1 MRILVTGGAG
11 FIGSHFVR
19 HLLRS
24 DPAAAVINLDKLT
37 YAGNLENLK
46 DVAGDPRYQFVRG
59 DIADAAAVGEI
70 FSAGLDAVVNFA
82 AESHV
87 DRSIMDGR
95 PFVHTNVVGTMTLLD
110 AARRHGV
117 GRFVHVSTD
126 EVYGPA
132 PEGAAFDE
140 ASPLNPSSPYA
151 ASKAA
156 ADLLC
161 LAYRK
166 THGVPVVITRCTNN
180 YGPYQFPEKF
190 IPLVTT
196 NALEGKPVPIYGDG
210 MQERDWL
217 YVEDHCEALLA
228 VLRHHDPGPILN
240 IGAGQTLLNIS
251 VARAILELLGAPV
264 SLIEFVKDR
273 PAHDRRYSLDTA
285 AAADRL
291 GWRPRTSFA
300 EGLARTVRWYRE
312 HRSWWEAVKSGDY
325 LRYYEEW
332 YGRVS

>member
-1 MRILVTGGAG
+1 VTILVTGGAG

-24 DPAAAVINLDKLT
+24 DPAVAVINLDKLT
-37 YAGNLENLK
+37 YAGNLENLR
-46 DVAGDPRYQFVRG
+46 DVAGDPRYRFVRA

-70 FSAGLDAVVNFA
+70 FSAGVDAVVNFA

-132 PEGAAFDE
+132 PEGVAFDE
-140 ASPLNPSSPYA
+140 ATPLNPSSPYA

-166 THGVPVVITRCTNN
+166 TYGVPVVVTRCTNN

-190 IPLVTT
+190 IPLVAT
-196 NALEGKPVPIYGDG
+196 NALEGKPVPVYGDG
-210 MQERDWL
+210 LQERDWL

-228 VLRHHDPGPILN
+228 VLRHDDPGPVLN
-240 IGAGQTLLNIS
+240 IGTGQTMPNIS
-251 VARAILELLGAPV
+251 VARAILKLLGAPP

-273 PAHDRRYSLDTA
+273 PAHDRRYALDAA

-300 EGLARTVRWYRE
+300 EGLARTVDWYRQ